1 MFKKNLASFLGTFTA
16 TLVLFG
22 VPAYALGYLDFR
34 TSAQMLTLPGGA
46 KPLAWLVEKDYRGER
61 AGEPYARL
69 LVAVRQEGSLCS
81 GSTLTGTNLV
91 VTAAHCVVAK
101 TGYFYEQTLLEPE
114 DLWVERGS
122 DVYRVMNVR
131 TLPLVEVFDRDG
143 VIRIENDVAVLT
155 VDRPIPGPG
164 AAGVAPVEETNSGG
178 RVFMLGL
185 QPMRGGAWLREE
197 DLDMYGAAAPAEVG
211 TVPAFCDVGN
221 GRLHKRRARSYWL
234 AECGMVGGASGG
246 PVMVENS
253 GEYWLVGVV
262 STVNRT
268 LDRNGIAS
276 VEAIE
281 RLLFETNGN
290 QIHLAE
296 RRRG

>member
-1 MFKKNLASFLGTFTA
+1 MFKKNLAIFLGTFTA
-16 TLVLFG
+16 TLVLLG
-22 VPAYALGYLDFR
+22 VPMYALGYLDPR
-34 TSAQMLTLPGGA
+34 TNAQMLALPGGV

-61 AGEPYARL
+61 AGEPYASL

-101 TGYFYEQTLLEPE
+101 TGDFYEQTVLEPE
-114 DLWVERGS
+114 GLWVERGS
-122 DVYRVMNVR
+122 EVYRVIKVR

-164 AAGVAPVEETNSGG
+164 AVGVVPVEETNKGD

-185 QPMRGGAWLREE
+185 QPMRDGAWLREE
-197 DLDMYGAAAPAEVG
+197 DLDKYGSAAPVEADK
-211 TVPAFCDVGN
+211 VPAFCDIGD
-221 GRLHKRRARSYWL
+221 GKLHKRRARSYWL

-268 LDRNGIAS
+268 LDQNGIAS
-276 VEAIE
+276 VETIE
-281 RLLFETNGN
+281 RLLFETKGN

-296 RRRG
+296 RQRG